1 MMPVTWRERRIG
13 SSRGAT
19 TTDAM
24 PARARARARSIGPST
39 TAAGARFRARRIMA
53 ASIGDHP
60 RSRNG
65 GRARRGYARPP
76 VTLRRLTR
84 PQLVLLGLVATG
96 AALRFATLETQSFWI
111 DEGYTVHLLR
121 GSLSGLV
128 HGIPRTE
135 ETPPLY
141 YALAWLW
148 TRPFGTAEA
157 GVRSLSALF
166 GTATIP
172 VAYLLARRLASQRA
186 GLVAAALT
194 AFNPLLVWYSQE
206 ARAYALLVLLSGL
219 SILLFLRALDS
230 GSRRTLVQW
239 AIVSALT
246 LTPHY
251 FA

>member
-1 MMPVTWRERRIG
+1 MSASTREWASASMMPVTWRECRIG

-24 PARARARARSIGPST
+24 PARARARTRSIRPST
-39 TAAGARFRARRIMA
+39 TAAGPRFRAQRIIA

-65 GRARRGYARPP
+65 ERARRGYARPP
-76 VTLRRLTR
+76 VSLRRLTR

-111 DEGYTVHLLR
+111 EEGYTVHLLR

-141 YALAWLW
+141 YALGWLW

-172 VAYLLARRLASQRA
+172 VAYLLGRRLASQRT
-186 GLVAAALT
+186 GLVAAALP
-194 AFNPLLVWYSQE
+194 AFNPGLGGYSPE
-206 ARAYALLVLLSGL
+206 ARASSLLVRLSRG
-219 SILLFLRALDS
+219 SFLLFLRPLDS
-230 GSRRTLVQW
+230 GSPRGPPLP
-239 AIVSALT
+239 A
-246 LTPHY
+246 
-251 FA
+251 